1 MTFTPAVAGFRV
13 DAKVANVAFMVTK
26 TMENKDKS
34 SAGLSSREHHQL
46 MMVMKLTAVPWYHML
61 VYDMACF
68 NMLQHACI
76 LDGLEHVL
84 TCVVFVL
91 EHGSLFQL
99 LSKAWFKMN
108 WR

>member
-1 MTFTPAVAGFRV
+1 MRDTLLTFTPAVAGFRV

-76 LDGLEHVL
+76 
-84 TCVVFVL
+84 
-91 EHGSLFQL
+91 S
-99 LSKAWFKMN
+99 
-108 WR
+108 